1 MDAADGYG
9 VAAEVHNKL
18 AVAVDADY
26 IAFLTF
32 EEAGEDTEFDVVL
45 GELEEGVAEEG
56 DAFELGGHQTHK
68 GLHDAVGNGRG
79 ETGGAI
85 TN

>member
-9 VAAEVHNKL
+9 VAAEVHDKL

-32 EEAGEDTEFDVVL
+32 EGAGEDTEFDVVL
-45 GELEEGVAEEG
+45 GEFEEGVAEEG
-56 DAFELGGHQTHK
+56 DAFGLGVHQTHK
-68 GLHDAVGNGRG
+68 GLHDAVGDGRG

>member
-56 DAFELGGHQTHK
+56 DAFGLGGHQTHK

>member
-9 VAAEVHNKL
+9 VATEIHDKL
-18 AVAVDADY
+18 AVAVDTDD

-32 EEAGEDTEFDVVL
+32 EGAGEDTEFDVVL
-45 GELEEGVAEEG
+45 GEFEEGVAEEG
-56 DAFELGGHQTHK
+56 DAFGLGVHQTHK
-68 GLHDAVGNGRG
+68 GLHDAVGDGRG

>member
-1 MDAADGYG
+1 MDAAVSYG
-9 VAAEVHNKL
+9 VATEVHDEL

-32 EEAGEDTEFDVVL
+32 EGAGEDTEFDMVL
-45 GELEEGVAEEG
+45 GEFEERVAEEG
-56 DAFELGGHQTHK
+56 DAFGLGVHQAHK
-68 GLHDAVGNGRG
+68 GLHDAVGDGRG

>member
-9 VAAEVHNKL
+9 VAAEIHDEL
-18 AVAVDADY
+18 AVAVDTDY

-32 EEAGEDTEFDVVL
+32 EGAGEDTEFDVVL
-45 GELEEGVAEEG
+45 GEFEERVAEEG
-56 DAFELGGHQTHK
+56 DALGLGVHQTHK
-68 GLHDAVGNGRG
+68 GLHDAVGDGRG